1 MYNANAQ
8 NSIIRVRTELNDCSY
23 DPSMKDYLAN
33 LIVSTMNFPKKNS
46 QVRHFI
52 KNMGQNKI
60 VMIWYPMSIPFAG
73 KNYNVPLQIYIMR
86 NVPYEP
92 PQIFLE
98 VVQGSAANPSNKDI
112 DPNNNRIMTNSL
124 RNWNQYSTMDS
135 VMNEIYN
142 SFSRVFPIYKKTSN
156 NPQPQQPQQP
166 QYQQGVSGGGGIYG
180 MLVNEVKNMYN
191 QNLSN
196 QNNNNKGVFAFQPPK
211 QSIYGQAMSSGVN
224 NNYNNNNNNYNNNNY
239 NNNYNNNNY
248 NNNNYNNN
256 NQQPQ
261 SFGGG
266 IYGNNSNNN
275 NNNIYNNNNNYN
287 NNYNNNNQQQ
297 PQSFSGGIYGNNN
310 NNNNN
315 NNYNNYN
322 NQQQQPKSFGGGIYG
337 DNNNNSNYNNN
348 NQQQQPNSYGGG
360 IYGNN
365 QNQFSGG
372 VGVYGQQNQNPD
384 EDFKNILVEEV
395 SSKISNKLIEEKKR
409 LKTQNDKM
417 KNYKTTFTQE
427 NQKLQNFVN
436 NQNLI
441 KTRCDEDMNNM
452 ANALNKINDQINQG
466 KNMTLNEENCLKLV
480 EVPDPNPLKIIAS
493 EATIEEMILV
503 VRKGFERKKISF
515 DEAIMFM
522 RNSSRDLFAVK
533 FLKEK
538 AINKYKY

>member
-1 MYNANAQ
+1 MYNANTQ
-8 NSIIRVRTELNDCSY
+8 NSIIRVRTELNECSY

-33 LIVSTMNFPKKNS
+33 LIVSIMNFPKKNT

-52 KNMGQNKI
+52 RNMGQNRI
-60 VMIWYPMSIPFAG
+60 IMIWYPMSVPFAG

-98 VVQGSAANPSNKDI
+98 VVQGSAANPNNKDV

-124 RNWNQYSTMDS
+124 RSWTQYSTMDN

-142 SFSRVFPIYKKTSN
+142 SFSRVFPIYKKKSS
-156 NPQPQQPQQP
+156 NPQPQQPP
-166 QYQQGVSGGGGIYG
+166 YQGSSGGGGIYG

-191 QNLSN
+191 QNINN
-196 QNNNNKGVFAFQPPK
+196 QNNNNQGVFGFQPPK
-211 QSIYGQAMSSGVN
+211 QSIYGQAMNTGAN
-224 NNYNNNNNNYNNNNY
+224 NNYNNNNYNNNNY
-239 NNNYNNNNY
+239 NNNYNNNQQQPQSFGGGIYGN
-248 NNNNYNNN
+248 NSNNNSNNNYNNN
-256 NQQPQ
+256 YNNNQQQQPQ

-275 NNNIYNNNNNYN
+275 NNNNY
-287 NNYNNNNQQQ
+287 NNNQQQ
-297 PQSFSGGIYGNNN
+297 
-310 NNNNN
+310 
-315 NNYNNYN
+315 
-322 NQQQQPKSFGGGIYG
+322 QQQQPKSFGGGIYG
-337 DNNNNSNYNNN
+337 DNNSNNNNYNNN
-348 NQQQQPNSYGGG
+348 NQQQQPNSFGG

-365 QNQFSGG
+365 NNNNNYNNNNYNNNNQNQYQNQFSGG
-372 VGVYGQQNQNPD
+372 INGQQIQNPD
-384 EDFKNILVEEV
+384 EDFKNILIEEV
-395 SSKISNKLIEEKKR
+395 SAKISNKLIEEKKR
-409 LKTQNDKM
+409 LKTQNDKLN
-417 KNYKTTFTQE
+417 NYKTIFAQE

-452 ANALNKINDQINQG
+452 ANALNKINNQINQG

-480 EVPDPNPLKIIAS
+480 EVSDSNSLKIIAGETS
-493 EATIEEMILV
+493 IEEMILV

-515 DEAIMFM
+515 AEAIMFM
-522 RNSSRDLFAVK
+522 RNSTRDLFAVK
-533 FLKEK
+533 FMKEK

>member
-1 MYNANAQ
+1 MYNTNAQ

-33 LIVSTMNFPKKNS
+33 LIVSTMNFPKKNT

-60 VMIWYPMSIPFAG
+60 VMIWYPMSVPFAG

-98 VVQGSAANPSNKDI
+98 VVQGSAANPNNKDV

-124 RNWNQYSTMDS
+124 RNWSQYSTMDS

-142 SFSRVFPIYKKTSN
+142 SFSRVFPIYKKTSS
-156 NPQPQQPQQP
+156 NPKPQQPQQP
-166 QYQQGVSGGGGIYG
+166 PYQQGVGGGGGIYG

-196 QNNNNKGVFAFQPPK
+196 QNNQNNNGVFGFQPPK
-211 QSIYGQAMSSGVN
+211 QSIYGQAMSSGAN
-224 NNYNNNNNNYNNNNY
+224 NNYNNNNNNYNNSNY
-239 NNNYNNNNY
+239 NNNNNNYNNNY

-275 NNNIYNNNNNYN
+275 NNN
-287 NNYNNNNQQQ
+287 YNNNNQQQ
-297 PQSFSGGIYGNNN
+297 PQSFGGGIYGNNS

-322 NQQQQPKSFGGGIYG
+322 NNQQQQQPKSFGGGIYG
-337 DNNNNSNYNNN
+337 DNNNNNRGRGIWST
-348 NQQQQPNSYGGG
+348 NSK
-360 IYGNN
+360 
-365 QNQFSGG
+365 S
-372 VGVYGQQNQNPD
+372 
-384 EDFKNILVEEV
+384 
-395 SSKISNKLIEEKKR
+395 
-409 LKTQNDKM
+409 
-417 KNYKTTFTQE
+417 
-427 NQKLQNFVN
+427 
-436 NQNLI
+436 
-441 KTRCDEDMNNM
+441 
-452 ANALNKINDQINQG
+452 
-466 KNMTLNEENCLKLV
+466 
-480 EVPDPNPLKIIAS
+480 
-493 EATIEEMILV
+493 
-503 VRKGFERKKISF
+503 
-515 DEAIMFM
+515 
-522 RNSSRDLFAVK
+522 
-533 FLKEK
+533 
-538 AINKYKY
+538 